1 MRGALQRRH
10 AYVLVDEVQ
19 DSNAL
24 QLRLLTLLAP
34 PPPRAADCSSCPEQA
49 TLPASRCLGLQL
61 LTSYY
66 CPLTTN
72 ILPAYSDLPT
82 RLLGFCLPAYSD
94 LWRAY
99 SRVTTHLG

>member
-49 TLPASRCLGLQL
+49 TLPASHCLGLQL

-66 CPLTTN
+66 CPLTT
-72 ILPAYSDLPT
+72 IHLPAYSDSST
-82 RLLGFCLPAYSD
+82 RLLRFHLPAY
-94 LWRAY
+94 
-99 SRVTTHLG
+99 